1 MLITLKSIEST
12 RLEKSQVKIYNDSK
26 DKIGNIMVN
35 DNKIGDNKV
44 NNNEVKRK
52 KNYQKTFKYKKLI
65 KPKDFLDFLISGA
78 RLTFIKLR

>member
-1 MLITLKSIEST
+1 MLITLKSIKST
-12 RLEKSQVKIYNDSK
+12 RLEKSQVKIHNGSK

-52 KNYQKTFKYKKLI
+52 KNH
-65 KPKDFLDFLISGA
+65 
-78 RLTFIKLR
+78 